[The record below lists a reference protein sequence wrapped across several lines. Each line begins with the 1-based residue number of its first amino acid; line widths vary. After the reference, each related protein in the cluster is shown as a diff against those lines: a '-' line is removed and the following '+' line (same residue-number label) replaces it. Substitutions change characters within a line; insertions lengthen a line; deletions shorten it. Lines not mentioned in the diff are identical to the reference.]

1 MFFRY
6 KFVIYSNLAVIFIA
20 NLLWSN
26 SVQMITTHNKSN
38 GILLRL
44 VTKNKIKNLDDIAGW
59 IGNENWFYVTLNDMK
74 LSDKLPDYTEYGNPV
89 ENLEVSENGES
100 VQLGFLFKKP
110 MEDFEIF
117 HSAASR
123 VILVQ
128 VWESIDDTIRT
139 KLKNSEIQNNN
150 RVFSLPKE
158 EAKGSPFYDS
168 FIYARDKYGPEKYFV
183 WYNNWFSTED
193 IIGDD
198 ESHIKEK
205 KEEKIFL
212 PKIPKNPPK
221 PLIVKKVKKPDL
233 RLSSSLNENINNTIS
248 ESYVIKQIEKVNLD
262 NILKHG
268 MLHFGILRPSE
279 VKKLQKALV
288 LLGYKLSLEEDNN
301 KAIDGN
307 FGEMTENAVLQ
318 FQTDMGYSEENIDGI
333 VGLYTLNG
341 LINELKRTGKYA
353 APEKAYEMRPKKKY
367 SRTKQ
372 RDFSSSAL
380 VKRKKISGNPKLNL
394 NLPERE
400 TGESYIKVE
409 SNIDGADVYVDG
421 NYLGK
426 TPILD
431 RLPVRPGWHRVKVIN
446 PFGSAPQF
454 VIPIPDYQD
463 IYVSS
468 GRTQRIRFKLFS
480 AEPDSTI

>member
-1 MFFRY
+1 MFFRL
-6 KFVIYSNLAVIFIA
+6 KFGIYFTLTIIFIT

-26 SVQMITTHNKSN
+26 TVQMITTHNKSN

-44 VTKNKIKNLDDIAGW
+44 VTEDKIKNLDDIAGW

-74 LSDKLPDYTEYGNPV
+74 LSDKLPEYTEYENPV

-139 KLKNSEIQNNN
+139 KLKNSEIMNNN

-158 EAKGSPFYDS
+158 ESKGSPFYDS
-168 FIYARDKYGPEKYFV
+168 FVYARDKYGPEKYFV

-193 IIGDD
+193 VIGDD
-198 ESHIKEK
+198 ESHLGQK
-205 KEEKIFL
+205 KGVGILL
-212 PKIPKNPPK
+212 PKIEKESPK
-221 PLIVKKVKKPDL
+221 PLVVKKIKKPDPV
-233 RLSSSLNENINNTIS
+233 LSGSFNEKKSNTTS
-248 ESYVIKQIEKVNLD
+248 ENYTIKQIKKVNLD

-288 LLGYKLSLEEDNN
+288 LLGYDLSLEDENN

-307 FGEMTENAVLQ
+307 FGELTENAVLQ

-353 APEKAYEMRPKKKY
+353 APEKAYEMRPRKKY
-367 SRTKQ
+367 SRNKQ
-372 RDFSSSAL
+372 ENLSSSI

-400 TGESYIKVE
+400 TGESYIRVE

-426 TPILD
+426 TPIFD
-431 RLPVRPGWHRVKVIN
+431 KLPVRPGWHRVKVVN
-446 PFGSAPQF
+446 PFGPAPQF

>member
-1 MFFRY
+1 MFFRL
-6 KFVIYSNLAVIFIA
+6 KFGIYFTLTIIFIT

-26 SVQMITTHNKSN
+26 TVQMITTHNKSN

-44 VTKNKIKNLDDIAGW
+44 VTEDKIKNLDDIAGW

-74 LSDKLPDYTEYGNPV
+74 LSDKLPEYTEYENPV

-139 KLKNSEIQNNN
+139 KLKNSEIMNNN

-158 EAKGSPFYDS
+158 ESKGSPFYDS
-168 FIYARDKYGPEKYFV
+168 FVYARDKYGPEKYFV

-193 IIGDD
+193 VIGDD
-198 ESHIKEK
+198 ESHLGQQKGGGIL
-205 KEEKIFL
+205 L
-212 PKIPKNPPK
+212 PKIEKESPK
-221 PLIVKKVKKPDL
+221 PLVVKKIKKPDPV
-233 RLSSSLNENINNTIS
+233 LSGSFNEKKSITAS
-248 ESYVIKQIEKVNLD
+248 ENYTIKQIKKVNLD

-288 LLGYKLSLEEDNN
+288 LLGYDLSLENENN

-307 FGEMTENAVLQ
+307 FGELTENAVLQ

-353 APEKAYEMRPKKKY
+353 APEKAYEIRPRKKY
-367 SRTKQ
+367 SRNKQ
-372 RDFSSSAL
+372 ENLSSST

-400 TGESYIKVE
+400 TGESYIRVE

-426 TPILD
+426 TPIFD
-431 RLPVRPGWHRVKVIN
+431 KLPVRPGWHRVKVVN
-446 PFGSAPQF
+446 PFGPAPQF

>member
-1 MFFRY
+1 MFFRL
-6 KFVIYSNLAVIFIA
+6 KFNIYLTLTIVFIT
-20 NLLWSN
+20 NLLWAN
-26 SVQMITTHNKSN
+26 TVQMITTHNKSN

-44 VTKNKIKNLDDIAGW
+44 VTEDKIKNLDDIAGW

-74 LSDKLPDYTEYGNPV
+74 LSDKLPEYTEYENPV

-139 KLKNSEIQNNN
+139 KLKKSEIMNTN

-158 EAKGSPFYDS
+158 ESKGSPFYDS
-168 FIYARDKYGPEKYFV
+168 FVYARDKYGPEKYFV

-193 IIGDD
+193 VIGDD
-198 ESHIKEK
+198 ESHLGQK
-205 KEEKIFL
+205 KEEAILL
-212 PKIPKNPPK
+212 PKVEKELPK
-221 PLIVKKVKKPDL
+221 PLIVKKIKKPDPV
-233 RLSSSLNENINNTIS
+233 LSGSFNEKKSNTAS
-248 ESYVIKQIEKVNLD
+248 ENYTIKQIKKVNLD

-288 LLGYKLSLEEDNN
+288 LLGYDLSLEDENN

-307 FGEMTENAVLQ
+307 FGELTENAVLQ

-353 APEKAYEMRPKKKY
+353 APEKAYEMRPRKKY
-367 SRTKQ
+367 SMNKQ
-372 RDFSSSAL
+372 ENLSTSS
-380 VKRKKISGNPKLNL
+380 VKRRKISGNPKLNL

-426 TPILD
+426 TPIFD
-431 RLPVRPGWHRVKVIN
+431 KLPVRPGWHRVKVIN
-446 PFGSAPQF
+446 PFGPAPQF

>member
-1 MFFRY
+1 MFFRL
-6 KFVIYSNLAVIFIA
+6 KFGIYFTLTIIFIT

-26 SVQMITTHNKSN
+26 TVQMITTHNKSN

-44 VTKNKIKNLDDIAGW
+44 VTEDKIKNLDDIAGW

-74 LSDKLPDYTEYGNPV
+74 LSDKLPEYTEYENPV

-139 KLKNSEIQNNN
+139 KLKNSEIMNNN

-158 EAKGSPFYDS
+158 ESKGSPFYDS
-168 FIYARDKYGPEKYFV
+168 FVYARDKYGPEKYFV

-193 IIGDD
+193 VIGDD
-198 ESHIKEK
+198 ESHLGQK
-205 KEEKIFL
+205 KGEGILL
-212 PKIPKNPPK
+212 PKIEKESPK
-221 PLIVKKVKKPDL
+221 PLVVKKIKKPDPV
-233 RLSSSLNENINNTIS
+233 LSGSFNEKKSNTTS
-248 ESYVIKQIEKVNLD
+248 ENYTIKQIKKVNLD

-288 LLGYKLSLEEDNN
+288 LLGYDLSLEDENN

-307 FGEMTENAVLQ
+307 FGELTENAVLQ
-318 FQTDMGYSEENIDGI
+318 FQTDIGYSEENIDGI

-353 APEKAYEMRPKKKY
+353 APEKAYEMRPRKKY
-367 SRTKQ
+367 SRNKQ
-372 RDFSSSAL
+372 ENLSSSF

-400 TGESYIKVE
+400 TGESYIRVE

-426 TPILD
+426 TPIFD
-431 RLPVRPGWHRVKVIN
+431 KLPVRPGWHRVKVVN
-446 PFGSAPQF
+446 PFGPAPQF

>member
-1 MFFRY
+1 MSFKFKFR
-6 KFVIYSNLAVIFIA
+6 FILILTIVFTTSLLLSNT
-20 NLLWSN
+20 
-26 SVQMITTHNKSN
+26 VQMITTHNKSN

-44 VTKNKIKNLDDIAGW
+44 VTEDKIKNLDDIAGW

-74 LSDKLPDYTEYGNPV
+74 LSDKLPSYTEYGNPV

-100 VQLGFLFKKP
+100 VQLGFLFKRP

-128 VWESIDDTIRT
+128 VWESVNDTIRT
-139 KLKNSEIQNNN
+139 KLKNSEIKNSN
-150 RVFSLPKE
+150 RVFALPKE

-168 FIYARDKYGPEKYFV
+168 FVYARDKYGPEKYFV
-183 WYNNWFSTED
+183 WYDNWFSTED
-193 IIGDD
+193 VIGDD
-198 ESHIKEK
+198 NSHIDEK
-205 KEEKIFL
+205 KEEKTFTTIL
-212 PKIPKNPPK
+212 PKKSPK
-221 PLIVKKVKKPDL
+221 PLIVKKIKKLDPV
-233 RLSSSLNENINNTIS
+233 LSGSFNEKNNNSIPENYS
-248 ESYVIKQIEKVNLD
+248 IKQIEKVNLD
-262 NILKHG
+262 NILEHG

-288 LLGYKLSLEEDNN
+288 LLGYSLNLEDDNN
-301 KAIDGN
+301 KGIDGD
-307 FGEMTENAVLQ
+307 FGEMTEDAVLQ

-341 LINELKRTGKYA
+341 LINELKRTGRYA
-353 APEKAYEMRPKKKY
+353 APEKAYEMRPRKKY
-367 SRTKQ
+367 SGSQQ
-372 RDFSSSAL
+372 RNLSTSSSP
-380 VKRKKISGNPKLNL
+380 KRRKISGNPKLNL
-394 NLPERE
+394 NLPERM

-426 TPILD
+426 TPIFD
-431 RLPVRPGWHRVKVIN
+431 RLAVRPGWHRVKVIN
-446 PFGSAPQF
+446 PFGPPPQF

>member
-1 MFFRY
+1 MFF
-6 KFVIYSNLAVIFIA
+6 KFKFCTYFTLAIVFIA
-20 NLLWSN
+20 NLLFSN
-26 SVQMITTHNKSN
+26 TVQMITTHNKSN
-38 GILLRL
+38 GTLLRL
-44 VTKNKIKNLDDIAGW
+44 VTENKIKNLDDIAGW

-74 LSDKLPDYTEYGNPV
+74 LSEGLPNYTEYGNPV

-150 RVFSLPKE
+150 RVFTLPKE

-168 FIYARDKYGPEKYFV
+168 FVYARDKYGPEKYFV
-183 WYNNWFSTED
+183 WYDNWFSTED

-198 ESHIKEK
+198 ESHLEEKKEK
-205 KEEKIFL
+205 KIFTTKL
-212 PKIPKNPPK
+212 PKKAPK
-221 PLIVKKVKKPDL
+221 PLIVKKIKKIDPV
-233 RLSSSLNENINNTIS
+233 LSGSFNEKNNNTVP
-248 ESYVIKQIEKVNLD
+248 ENYTIKQIKKVNLD
-262 NILKHG
+262 NILEHG

-288 LLGYKLSLEEDNN
+288 LLGYSLSLEDDNN
-301 KAIDGN
+301 NAIDGN

-353 APEKAYEMRPKKKY
+353 APDKAYQMRPGKKY
-367 SRTKQ
+367 SRSKQ
-372 RDFSSSAL
+372 RDFSSSSSP
-380 VKRKKISGNPKLNL
+380 KRRKISGNPKLNL

-426 TPILD
+426 TPIFD

-446 PFGSAPQF
+446 PFGPAPQF

>member
-1 MFFRY
+1 
-6 KFVIYSNLAVIFIA
+6 
-20 NLLWSN
+20 
-26 SVQMITTHNKSN
+26 MITTHNKSN

-44 VTKNKIKNLDDIAGW
+44 VTEDKIKNLDDIAGW

-74 LSDKLPDYTEYGNPV
+74 LSDKLPEYTEYENPV

-139 KLKNSEIQNNN
+139 KLKNSEIMNNN
-150 RVFSLPKE
+150 RVFSLPRE

-168 FIYARDKYGPEKYFV
+168 FVYARDKYGPEKYFV

-198 ESHIKEK
+198 ESHLEEK
-205 KEEKIFL
+205 KEERTL
-212 PKIPKNPPK
+212 LSKIPKESPK
-221 PLIVKKVKKPDL
+221 PLIVKKIKKLDPV
-233 RLSSSLNENINNTIS
+233 LSGSFNEKKSNAAS
-248 ESYVIKQIEKVNLD
+248 ENYTIKQIKKVNLD

-288 LLGYKLSLEEDNN
+288 LLGYDLSLEDGNN

-307 FGEMTENAVLQ
+307 FGELTENAVLQ
-318 FQTDMGYSEENIDGI
+318 FQTDMGYSQENIDGI

-341 LINELKRTGKYA
+341 LINELKRTGRYA
-353 APEKAYEMRPKKKY
+353 APEKAYEMRPRKKY
-367 SRTKQ
+367 SRNKQ
-372 RDFSSSAL
+372 ENLSSSS
-380 VKRKKISGNPKLNL
+380 VKRRKVYENPKLNL

-426 TPILD
+426 TPIFD
-431 RLPVRPGWHRVKVIN
+431 KLPVRPGWHRVKVIN
-446 PFGSAPQF
+446 PFGPAPQF